1 MTDLGE
7 AKGHCKLHHGED
19 VFLWNCH
26 NFDQISSFLHHISY
40 DFLDINRIL
49 KDDRMS
55 VFDQFW
61 SFTECLNTYH
71 VSRLKYV
78 SQVILG
84 QCFILRIRI
93 FSSYVEQLKYKIALW
108 ISNMYNRLIF
118 IIIESVCIVLT
129 FGREPNRSV
138 RGRTTVSS
146 MNSALI
152 VLKLWFILWSIS
164 LVFIKSIRDAVTNIS
179 FKKKSKIDGGWRLKS
194 QNPRP
199 YFWQHIWH
207 EKAYFSLNF

>member
-26 NFDQISSFLHHISY
+26 IFNQISSFLHHISY
-40 DFLDINRIL
+40 DFLDI
-49 KDDRMS
+49 KRMC
-55 VFDQFW
+55 VFDQIW

-84 QCFILRIRI
+84 QCLILRIRI

-108 ISNMYNRLIF
+108 ISNMYNQLIF
-118 IIIESVCIVLT
+118 IFIESACIVPT

-152 VLKLWFILWSIS
+152 VLEVQIILC
-164 LVFIKSIRDAVTNIS
+164 
-179 FKKKSKIDGGWRLKS
+179 
-194 QNPRP
+194 
-199 YFWQHIWH
+199 
-207 EKAYFSLNF
+207 

>member
-26 NFDQISSFLHHISY
+26 NIDQISSFLHHISY

-49 KDDRMS
+49 KDDRMC
-55 VFDQFW
+55 VFDQVW
-61 SFTECLNTYH
+61 SLTECLNTYH

-84 QCFILRIRI
+84 QCLILRIRFFFI
-93 FSSYVEQLKYKIALW
+93 CSTIVVKIALW

-152 VLKLWFILWSIS
+152 VLEVQIILW
-164 LVFIKSIRDAVTNIS
+164 
-179 FKKKSKIDGGWRLKS
+179 
-194 QNPRP
+194 
-199 YFWQHIWH
+199 
-207 EKAYFSLNF
+207 